1 MSTSIKLASLC
12 GAVLMASVAMA
23 SPQKTPEQ
31 LAKDLVAVQTAS
43 GEPVAQF
50 SKVSL
55 GTTKWEPIDN
65 THLLVYTRQA
75 TAYLLD
81 LDAHCEGLIN
91 AQGVSVGGLSR
102 TVYSGTDT
110 VHVSG
115 PSNPGG
121 ISCRIVEIRPV
132 DTAKLKSLRTESQ

>member
-1 MSTSIKLASLC
+1 MSTTTKLAMFC
-12 GAVLMASVAMA
+12 GAMLMASVTMA
-23 SPQKTPEQ
+23 SPQKTPDQ
-31 LAKDLVAVQTAS
+31 LANDLVAVQTAS
-43 GEPVAQF
+43 GAPVPQF
-50 SKVSL
+50 SKISM

-65 THLLVYTRQA
+65 EHLLVYTRHA

-110 VHVSG
+110 VHVTG

-132 DTAKLKSLRTESQ
+132 DTAKLKSLRTASK